1 MKKNR
6 KDEVFE
12 KMVFLQDDI
21 NIKFLEII
29 ISSNTKSFIDF
40 QLERELIY
48 SQILMII
55 KCLNSGNDEMIKS
68 GVEMFFCKSD
78 ISGLSVNN
86 IYNIICE
93 YKKTKTDDEIKEFL
107 ESLPNANIFVLQL
120 LEDTNEFKKFIAN
133 KKNDSMTGNLFED
146 L

>member
-6 KDEVFE
+6 VEEVFK

-21 NIKFLEII
+21 NIKFIEVII
-29 ISSNTKSFIDF
+29 VNNVKSFIDY
-40 QLERELIY
+40 QIERELIY
-48 SQILMII
+48 SQILMIV
-55 KCLNSGNDEMIKS
+55 KCLNSSNDEIKKS

-107 ESLPNANIFVLQL
+107 ESFY
-120 LEDTNEFKKFIAN
+120 
-133 KKNDSMTGNLFED
+133 G
-146 L
+146 

>member
-6 KDEVFE
+6 KDELIE

-29 ISSNTKSFIDF
+29 ISRNAKSFIDF
-40 QLERELIY
+40 QIERELMH

-86 IYNIICE
+86 IYNMICE

-107 ESLPNANIFVLQL
+107 ERVY
-120 LEDTNEFKKFIAN
+120 
-133 KKNDSMTGNLFED
+133 G
-146 L
+146 

>member
-21 NIKFLEII
+21 NIKFIEVII
-29 ISSNTKSFIDF
+29 VNNVKSFIDY
-40 QLERELIY
+40 QIERELIY
-48 SQILMII
+48 SQILMIV
-55 KCLNSGNDEMIKS
+55 KCLNSSNDEMIKS

-93 YKKTKTDDEIKEFL
+93 YKKTKTDDEIKNYNYNQ
-107 ESLPNANIFVLQL
+107 S
-120 LEDTNEFKKFIAN
+120 
-133 KKNDSMTGNLFED
+133 
-146 L
+146 

>member
-1 MKKNR
+1 MEKNR
-6 KDEVFE
+6 VEEVFK

-21 NIKFLEII
+21 NIKFIEVII
-29 ISSNTKSFIDF
+29 VNNVKSFIDY
-40 QLERELIY
+40 QIERELIY
-48 SQILMII
+48 SQILMIV
-55 KCLNSGNDEMIKS
+55 KCLNSSNDEMIKS

-107 ESLPNANIFVLQL
+107 ESFY
-120 LEDTNEFKKFIAN
+120 
-133 KKNDSMTGNLFED
+133 G
-146 L
+146 